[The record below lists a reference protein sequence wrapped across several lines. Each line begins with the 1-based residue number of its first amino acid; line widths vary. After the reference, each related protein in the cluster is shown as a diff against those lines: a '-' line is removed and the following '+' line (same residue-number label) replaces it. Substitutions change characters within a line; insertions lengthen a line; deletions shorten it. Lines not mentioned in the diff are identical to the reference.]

1 MPENTLLQATPVED
15 TEPDESAVTGAQ
27 FERLVRDHMGES
39 STFSFRGEE
48 LSRGHCRIR
57 LLFHE
62 GQLRPGGTIA
72 GPVMFTLADTVLY
85 ALTMS
90 VAGLEPLAV
99 TSDLTL
105 HFLRKPA
112 PVDLIG
118 VGRLLKASGRR
129 LMGDVSIFS
138 DGEERPVAHATGSY
152 AVPSR
157 SKPQPKSETESP

>member
-1 MPENTLLQATPVED
+1 MPENTILEAP
-15 TEPDESAVTGAQ
+15 PESLTGTQSAITGAQ
-27 FERLVRDHMGES
+27 FERLVREHMGES
-39 STFSFRGEE
+39 STFSFRVEE
-48 LSRGHCRIR
+48 LERGHCRIR
-57 LLFHE
+57 LHFHQ

-85 ALTMS
+85 ALAMS

-105 HFLRKPA
+105 HFLRKPQ

-129 LMGDVSIFS
+129 IMGDVSIFS
-138 DGEERPVAHATGSY
+138 DGEDKPVAHAVGAY
-152 AVPSR
+152 ALPGKR
-157 SKPQPKSETESP
+157 REIT